1 MTNVGMMS
9 VQELLYEP
17 GRQERGLTHAGLKL
31 PWRPYHET
39 DFPGLSPTLY
49 DPRRTPGS
57 SPSGTAA
64 TSPAAMVQPKAC
76 QLRGP
81 VERSDMLEL
90 KGLTRRYGDL
100 VALRSA

>member
-57 SPSGTAA
+57 SPGRTPP
-64 TSPAAMVQPKAC
+64 TGPAAKV
-76 QLRGP
+76 P
-81 VERSDMLEL
+81 V
-90 KGLTRRYGDL
+90 KTLTSG
-100 VALRSA
+100 